1 MNVSCMVFFVVLFFK
16 ELFIKESMNILFIIT
31 QHMFIRKSLSEAL
44 EDKHLFLIQG
54 MAVSEHDWQRRLL
67 WEKSLN

>member
-1 MNVSCMVFFVVLFFK
+1 MYGLFVVLFFK

-44 EDKHLFLIQG
+44 EDKHLILESRNG
-54 MAVSEHDWQRRLL
+54 CVGA
-67 WEKSLN
+67 